1 MKLKTLSV
9 GEVNNYVKKLV
20 ENDFIL
26 KNLNVKGEI
35 SNLKFHSSGHI
46 YFSLK
51 DENSKVNC
59 IMFKN
64 NAVNLDFRLEE
75 GMKVEI
81 KARLGV
87 YHKEGTYQLYCENI
101 KKAGIGEFFEE
112 FHKLKKELSEEG
124 IFDEKYKR
132 ALPKFPK
139 RIGIITA
146 RTGAAVRDIINVIQ
160 RRNKSLDIIL
170 YPAKVQ
176 GENAA
181 DSIIEG
187 IRYFNNEKSVDV
199 IILGRGGG
207 SIEELWAFNNRDL
220 AYEIFNGRIPTVS
233 AVGHEVDFTISDF
246 VSDMRAPTP
255 SAAGELVSPSLQ
267 EMINDLLNKK
277 EFLHRAIDRKFLNA
291 KRDVDLLHKGLKGN
305 NPKHIIEKRIKEVN
319 SLEEKLNFLGKRKID
334 KAKDELIALN
344 SILQT
349 LNPLNTLGRGYSV
362 IMDKED
368 KVINEVSELKKNDM
382 VKVIMKMARK
392 ETNYESMVSELN
404 EIVKQLENGD
414 LTLEQSI
421 KSYENG
427 VKIANKLYKKLST
440 LEGKIKVVED
450 EKEED
455 FGGYSNEY

>member
-101 KKAGIGEFFEE
+101 KKAGIGELFEE

-207 SIEELWAFNNRDL
+207 SIEELWAFNNRYL
-220 AYEIFNGRIPTVS
+220 AYEIFNSRIPTVS

-267 EMINDLLNKK
+267 EMINDLVNKK
-277 EFLHRAIDRKFLNA
+277 EFLHRAIDRKFLNS
-291 KRDVDLLHKGLKGN
+291 KRDVDLLYKGLKGN

-349 LNPLNTLGRGYSV
+349 LNPLNTLERGYSV

-368 KVINEVSELKKNDM
+368 KVINEVSELKKNNM
-382 VKVIMKMARK
+382 VKVIMKDGSVNIDIK
-392 ETNYESMVSELN
+392 IIN
-404 EIVKQLENGD
+404 E
-414 LTLEQSI
+414 
-421 KSYENG
+421 
-427 VKIANKLYKKLST
+427 
-440 LEGKIKVVED
+440 
-450 EKEED
+450 
-455 FGGYSNEY
+455 

>member
-101 KKAGIGEFFEE
+101 KKAGIGELFEE

-207 SIEELWAFNNRDL
+207 SIEELWVFNNRDL
-220 AYEIFNGRIPTVS
+220 AYEIFNSRIPTVS

-291 KRDVDLLHKGLKGN
+291 KKDVDLLHKGLKGN

-362 IMDKED
+362 IMDKKD
-368 KVINEVSELKKNDM
+368 KVINKVSELKKNDM
-382 VKVIMKMARK
+382 VKVIMKDGSVNIDIK
-392 ETNYESMVSELN
+392 IIN
-404 EIVKQLENGD
+404 E
-414 LTLEQSI
+414 
-421 KSYENG
+421 
-427 VKIANKLYKKLST
+427 
-440 LEGKIKVVED
+440 
-450 EKEED
+450 
-455 FGGYSNEY
+455 

>member
-101 KKAGIGEFFEE
+101 KKAGIGELFEE

-220 AYEIFNGRIPTVS
+220 AYEIFNSRIPTVS

-255 SAAGELVSPSLQ
+255 SAAGELVSPSLK
-267 EMINDLLNKK
+267 EMINDLVNKK

-291 KRDVDLLHKGLKGN
+291 KKDVDLLHKGLKGN

-368 KVINEVSELKKNDM
+368 KVINKVSELKKNDM
-382 VKVIMKMARK
+382 VKVIMKDGSVNIDIK
-392 ETNYESMVSELN
+392 IIN
-404 EIVKQLENGD
+404 E
-414 LTLEQSI
+414 
-421 KSYENG
+421 
-427 VKIANKLYKKLST
+427 
-440 LEGKIKVVED
+440 
-450 EKEED
+450 
-455 FGGYSNEY
+455 

>member
-101 KKAGIGEFFEE
+101 KKAGIGELFEE

-220 AYEIFNGRIPTVS
+220 AYEIFNSRIPTVS

-267 EMINDLLNKK
+267 EMINDLVNKK

-291 KRDVDLLHKGLKGN
+291 KRDVDLLHKGLKDN

-362 IMDKED
+362 IMDKKD
-368 KVINEVSELKKNDM
+368 KVINKVSELKKNDM
-382 VKVIMKMARK
+382 VKVIMKDGSVNIDIK
-392 ETNYESMVSELN
+392 IIN
-404 EIVKQLENGD
+404 E
-414 LTLEQSI
+414 
-421 KSYENG
+421 
-427 VKIANKLYKKLST
+427 
-440 LEGKIKVVED
+440 
-450 EKEED
+450 
-455 FGGYSNEY
+455 

>member
-101 KKAGIGEFFEE
+101 KKAGIGELFEE

-207 SIEELWAFNNRDL
+207 SIEELWAFNNRYL
-220 AYEIFNGRIPTVS
+220 AYEIFNSRIPTVS

-267 EMINDLLNKK
+267 EMINDLVNKK
-277 EFLHRAIDRKFLNA
+277 EFLHRAIDRKFLNS
-291 KRDVDLLHKGLKGN
+291 KRDVDLLYKGLKGN

-368 KVINEVSELKKNDM
+368 KVINEVNELKKNDM
-382 VKVIMKMARK
+382 VKVIMKDGSVNIDIK
-392 ETNYESMVSELN
+392 IIN
-404 EIVKQLENGD
+404 E
-414 LTLEQSI
+414 
-421 KSYENG
+421 
-427 VKIANKLYKKLST
+427 
-440 LEGKIKVVED
+440 
-450 EKEED
+450 
-455 FGGYSNEY
+455 

>member
-101 KKAGIGEFFEE
+101 KKAGIGELFEE

-220 AYEIFNGRIPTVS
+220 AYEIFNSRIPTVS

-255 SAAGELVSPSLQ
+255 SAAGELVSPSLK

-291 KRDVDLLHKGLKGN
+291 KKDVDLLHKGLKGN

-368 KVINEVSELKKNDM
+368 KVINKVSELKKNDM
-382 VKVIMKMARK
+382 VKVIMKDGSVNIDIK
-392 ETNYESMVSELN
+392 IIN
-404 EIVKQLENGD
+404 E
-414 LTLEQSI
+414 
-421 KSYENG
+421 
-427 VKIANKLYKKLST
+427 
-440 LEGKIKVVED
+440 
-450 EKEED
+450 
-455 FGGYSNEY
+455 

>member
-75 GMKVEI
+75 GMKVER

-101 KKAGIGEFFEE
+101 KKAGIGELFEE

-124 IFDEKYKR
+124 IFDQKYKR

-220 AYEIFNGRIPTVS
+220 AYEIFNSRIPTVS

-277 EFLHRAIDRKFLNA
+277 EFLHRAVDRRFLNA

-305 NPKHIIEKRIKEVN
+305 NPTHIIEKRIKEVN
-319 SLEEKLNFLGKRKID
+319 TLEEKLNFLGKRKID

-368 KVINEVSELKKNDM
+368 KVINKVSELKKNDM
-382 VKVIMKMARK
+382 VKVIMKDGSVNIDIK
-392 ETNYESMVSELN
+392 IIN
-404 EIVKQLENGD
+404 E
-414 LTLEQSI
+414 
-421 KSYENG
+421 
-427 VKIANKLYKKLST
+427 
-440 LEGKIKVVED
+440 
-450 EKEED
+450 
-455 FGGYSNEY
+455 

>member
-75 GMKVEI
+75 GMKIEI

-101 KKAGIGEFFEE
+101 KKAGIGELFEE
-112 FHKLKKELSEEG
+112 FHKLKKKLSEEG

-207 SIEELWAFNNRDL
+207 SIEELWTFNNRDL
-220 AYEIFNGRIPTVS
+220 AYEIFNSRIPTVS

-277 EFLHRAIDRKFLNA
+277 EFLHRAIDRKFLNV
-291 KRDVDLLHKGLKGN
+291 KKDVDLLHKGLKGN

-362 IMDKED
+362 IMDKKD

-382 VKVIMKMARK
+382 VKVIMKDGSVNIDIK
-392 ETNYESMVSELN
+392 IIN
-404 EIVKQLENGD
+404 E
-414 LTLEQSI
+414 
-421 KSYENG
+421 
-427 VKIANKLYKKLST
+427 
-440 LEGKIKVVED
+440 
-450 EKEED
+450 
-455 FGGYSNEY
+455 

>member
-75 GMKVEI
+75 GMKVEV

-101 KKAGIGEFFEE
+101 KKAGIGELFEE

-160 RRNKSLDIIL
+160 RRNKALDIIL

-220 AYEIFNGRIPTVS
+220 AYEIFNSRIPTVS

-277 EFLHRAIDRKFLNA
+277 EFLHRAIDRKFLNS

-362 IMDKED
+362 IMDKEG

-382 VKVIMKMARK
+382 VKVIMKDGSVNIDIK
-392 ETNYESMVSELN
+392 IIN
-404 EIVKQLENGD
+404 E
-414 LTLEQSI
+414 
-421 KSYENG
+421 
-427 VKIANKLYKKLST
+427 
-440 LEGKIKVVED
+440 
-450 EKEED
+450 
-455 FGGYSNEY
+455 

>member
-101 KKAGIGEFFEE
+101 KKAGIGELFEE

-207 SIEELWAFNNRDL
+207 SIEELWAFNNREL
-220 AYEIFNGRIPTVS
+220 AYEIFNSRIPTVS

-267 EMINDLLNKK
+267 EMINDLVNKK
-277 EFLHRAIDRKFLNA
+277 EFLHRAIDRKFLNS
-291 KRDVDLLHKGLKGN
+291 KRDVDLLYKGLKGN

-334 KAKDELIALN
+334 KAKDELVALN

-382 VKVIMKMARK
+382 VKVIMKDGSVNIDIK
-392 ETNYESMVSELN
+392 IIN
-404 EIVKQLENGD
+404 E
-414 LTLEQSI
+414 
-421 KSYENG
+421 
-427 VKIANKLYKKLST
+427 
-440 LEGKIKVVED
+440 
-450 EKEED
+450 
-455 FGGYSNEY
+455 

>member
-101 KKAGIGEFFEE
+101 KKAGIGELFEE

-124 IFDEKYKR
+124 IFDQKYKR

-220 AYEIFNGRIPTVS
+220 AYEIFNSRIPTVS

-267 EMINDLLNKK
+267 EMINDLVNKK
-277 EFLHRAIDRKFLNA
+277 EFLHRAIDRKFLNS
-291 KRDVDLLHKGLKGN
+291 KRDVDLLYKGLKGN

-368 KVINEVSELKKNDM
+368 KVINKVSELKKNDM
-382 VKVIMKMARK
+382 VKVIMKDGSVNIDIK
-392 ETNYESMVSELN
+392 IIN
-404 EIVKQLENGD
+404 E
-414 LTLEQSI
+414 
-421 KSYENG
+421 
-427 VKIANKLYKKLST
+427 
-440 LEGKIKVVED
+440 
-450 EKEED
+450 
-455 FGGYSNEY
+455 

>member
-101 KKAGIGEFFEE
+101 KKAGIGELFEE

-139 RIGIITA
+139 RVGIITA

-220 AYEIFNGRIPTVS
+220 AYEIFNSRIPTVS

-255 SAAGELVSPSLQ
+255 SAAGELVSPSLK
-267 EMINDLLNKK
+267 EMINDLVNKK
-277 EFLHRAIDRKFLNA
+277 EFLHRAIDRRFLNS

-382 VKVIMKMARK
+382 VKVIMKDGSVNIDIK
-392 ETNYESMVSELN
+392 IIN
-404 EIVKQLENGD
+404 E
-414 LTLEQSI
+414 
-421 KSYENG
+421 
-427 VKIANKLYKKLST
+427 
-440 LEGKIKVVED
+440 
-450 EKEED
+450 
-455 FGGYSNEY
+455 

>member
-9 GEVNNYVKKLV
+9 CEVNNYVKKLV

-101 KKAGIGEFFEE
+101 KKAGIGELFEE

-199 IILGRGGG
+199 ITLGRGGG

-220 AYEIFNGRIPTVS
+220 AYEIFNSRIPTVS

-267 EMINDLLNKK
+267 EMINDLVNKK
-277 EFLHRAIDRKFLNA
+277 EFLHRAIDRKFLNS
-291 KRDVDLLHKGLKGN
+291 KRDVDLLYKGLKGN

-349 LNPLNTLGRGYSV
+349 LNPLNTLERGYSV

-382 VKVIMKMARK
+382 VKVIMKDGSVNIDIK
-392 ETNYESMVSELN
+392 IIN
-404 EIVKQLENGD
+404 E
-414 LTLEQSI
+414 
-421 KSYENG
+421 
-427 VKIANKLYKKLST
+427 
-440 LEGKIKVVED
+440 
-450 EKEED
+450 
-455 FGGYSNEY
+455 

>member
-101 KKAGIGEFFEE
+101 KKAGIGELFEE

-176 GENAA
+176 GENAV

-220 AYEIFNGRIPTVS
+220 AYEIFNSRIPTVS

-277 EFLHRAIDRKFLNA
+277 EFLHRAVDRRFLNA

-305 NPKHIIEKRIKEVN
+305 NPTHIIEKRIKEVN
-319 SLEEKLNFLGKRKID
+319 TLEEKLNFLGKRKID

-382 VKVIMKMARK
+382 VKVIMKDGSVNIDIK
-392 ETNYESMVSELN
+392 IIN
-404 EIVKQLENGD
+404 E
-414 LTLEQSI
+414 
-421 KSYENG
+421 
-427 VKIANKLYKKLST
+427 
-440 LEGKIKVVED
+440 
-450 EKEED
+450 
-455 FGGYSNEY
+455 

>member
-101 KKAGIGEFFEE
+101 KKAGIGELFEE

-160 RRNKSLDIIL
+160 RRNKALDIIL

-207 SIEELWAFNNRDL
+207 SIEELWAFNNREL
-220 AYEIFNGRIPTVS
+220 AYEIFNSRIPTVS

-267 EMINDLLNKK
+267 EMINDLVNKK
-277 EFLHRAIDRKFLNA
+277 EFLHRAIDRRFLNA
-291 KRDVDLLHKGLKGN
+291 KKDVDLLHKGLKGN

-382 VKVIMKMARK
+382 VKVIMKDGSVNIDIK
-392 ETNYESMVSELN
+392 IIN
-404 EIVKQLENGD
+404 E
-414 LTLEQSI
+414 
-421 KSYENG
+421 
-427 VKIANKLYKKLST
+427 
-440 LEGKIKVVED
+440 
-450 EKEED
+450 
-455 FGGYSNEY
+455 

>member
-101 KKAGIGEFFEE
+101 KKAGIGELFEE

-124 IFDEKYKR
+124 IFDQKYKR

-176 GENAA
+176 GENAE

-220 AYEIFNGRIPTVS
+220 AYEIFNSRIPTVS

-246 VSDMRAPTP
+246 VSDTRAPTP

-277 EFLHRAIDRKFLNA
+277 EFLHRAVDRRFLNA
-291 KRDVDLLHKGLKGN
+291 KRDVDLLYKGLKGN
-305 NPKHIIEKRIKEVN
+305 NPTHIIEKRIKEVN
-319 SLEEKLNFLGKRKID
+319 TLEEKLNFLGKRKID

-368 KVINEVSELKKNDM
+368 KVINKVSELKKNDM
-382 VKVIMKMARK
+382 VKVIMKDGSVNIDIK
-392 ETNYESMVSELN
+392 IIN
-404 EIVKQLENGD
+404 E
-414 LTLEQSI
+414 
-421 KSYENG
+421 
-427 VKIANKLYKKLST
+427 
-440 LEGKIKVVED
+440 
-450 EKEED
+450 
-455 FGGYSNEY
+455 

>member
-101 KKAGIGEFFEE
+101 KKAGIGELFEE

-220 AYEIFNGRIPTVS
+220 AYEIFNSRIPTVS

-255 SAAGELVSPSLQ
+255 SAAGELVSPSLK
-267 EMINDLLNKK
+267 EMINDLVNKK

-362 IMDKED
+362 IMDKKD
-368 KVINEVSELKKNDM
+368 KVINKVSELKKNDM
-382 VKVIMKMARK
+382 VKVIMKDGSVNIDIK
-392 ETNYESMVSELN
+392 IIN
-404 EIVKQLENGD
+404 E
-414 LTLEQSI
+414 
-421 KSYENG
+421 
-427 VKIANKLYKKLST
+427 
-440 LEGKIKVVED
+440 
-450 EKEED
+450 
-455 FGGYSNEY
+455 

>member
-101 KKAGIGEFFEE
+101 KKAGIGELFEE

-160 RRNKSLDIIL
+160 RRNKALDIIL

-220 AYEIFNGRIPTVS
+220 AYEIFNSRIPTVS

-277 EFLHRAIDRKFLNA
+277 EFLHRDIDRRFLNA
-291 KRDVDLLHKGLKGN
+291 KRDVDLLYKGLKGN
-305 NPKHIIEKRIKEVN
+305 NPTHIIEKRIKEVN
-319 SLEEKLNFLGKRKID
+319 TLEEKLNFLGKRKID

-368 KVINEVSELKKNDM
+368 KVINKVSELKKNDM
-382 VKVIMKMARK
+382 VKVIMKDGSVNIDIK
-392 ETNYESMVSELN
+392 IIN
-404 EIVKQLENGD
+404 E
-414 LTLEQSI
+414 
-421 KSYENG
+421 
-427 VKIANKLYKKLST
+427 
-440 LEGKIKVVED
+440 
-450 EKEED
+450 
-455 FGGYSNEY
+455 

>member
-101 KKAGIGEFFEE
+101 KKAGIGELFEE

-160 RRNKSLDIIL
+160 RRNKYLDIIL

-220 AYEIFNGRIPTVS
+220 AYEIFNSRIPTVS

-277 EFLHRAIDRKFLNA
+277 EFLHRAIDRRFLNS

-368 KVINEVSELKKNDM
+368 KVINKVSELKKNDM
-382 VKVIMKMARK
+382 VKVIMKDGSVNIDIK
-392 ETNYESMVSELN
+392 IIN
-404 EIVKQLENGD
+404 E
-414 LTLEQSI
+414 
-421 KSYENG
+421 
-427 VKIANKLYKKLST
+427 
-440 LEGKIKVVED
+440 
-450 EKEED
+450 
-455 FGGYSNEY
+455 

>member
-101 KKAGIGEFFEE
+101 KKAGIGELFEE

-124 IFDEKYKR
+124 IFDQKYKR

-176 GENAA
+176 GENAS

-220 AYEIFNGRIPTVS
+220 AYEIFNSRIPTVS

-255 SAAGELVSPSLQ
+255 SAAGELVSPSLK

-291 KRDVDLLHKGLKGN
+291 KKDVDLLHKGLKGN

-382 VKVIMKMARK
+382 VKVIMKDGSVNIDIK
-392 ETNYESMVSELN
+392 IIN
-404 EIVKQLENGD
+404 E
-414 LTLEQSI
+414 
-421 KSYENG
+421 
-427 VKIANKLYKKLST
+427 
-440 LEGKIKVVED
+440 
-450 EKEED
+450 
-455 FGGYSNEY
+455 

>member
-87 YHKEGTYQLYCENI
+87 YHKEGSYQLYCENI
-101 KKAGIGEFFEE
+101 KKAGIGELFEE

-146 RTGAAVRDIINVIQ
+146 KTGAAVRDIINVIQ

-220 AYEIFNGRIPTVS
+220 AYEIFNSRIPTVS

-305 NPKHIIEKRIKEVN
+305 NPTHIIEKRIKEVN

-368 KVINEVSELKKNDM
+368 KVINKVSELKKNDM
-382 VKVIMKMARK
+382 VKVIMKDGSVNIDIK
-392 ETNYESMVSELN
+392 IIN
-404 EIVKQLENGD
+404 E
-414 LTLEQSI
+414 
-421 KSYENG
+421 
-427 VKIANKLYKKLST
+427 
-440 LEGKIKVVED
+440 
-450 EKEED
+450 
-455 FGGYSNEY
+455 

>member
-75 GMKVEI
+75 GMKVEV

-101 KKAGIGEFFEE
+101 KKAGIGELFEE

-160 RRNKSLDIIL
+160 RRNKALDIIL

-181 DSIIEG
+181 DSIIGG

-207 SIEELWAFNNRDL
+207 SIEELWAFNNREL
-220 AYEIFNGRIPTVS
+220 AYEIFNSRIPTVS

-277 EFLHRAIDRKFLNA
+277 EFLHRDIDRRFLNA
-291 KRDVDLLHKGLKGN
+291 KRDVDLLYKGLKGN
-305 NPKHIIEKRIKEVN
+305 NPTHIIEKRIKEVN
-319 SLEEKLNFLGKRKID
+319 TLEEKLNFLGKRKID

-368 KVINEVSELKKNDM
+368 KVINKVSELKKNDM
-382 VKVIMKMARK
+382 VKVIMKDGSVNIDIK
-392 ETNYESMVSELN
+392 IIN
-404 EIVKQLENGD
+404 E
-414 LTLEQSI
+414 
-421 KSYENG
+421 
-427 VKIANKLYKKLST
+427 
-440 LEGKIKVVED
+440 
-450 EKEED
+450 
-455 FGGYSNEY
+455 

>member
-199 IILGRGGG
+199 IILVRGGG

-220 AYEIFNGRIPTVS
+220 AYEIFNSRIPTVS

-382 VKVIMKMARK
+382 VKVIMKDGSVNIDIK
-392 ETNYESMVSELN
+392 IIN
-404 EIVKQLENGD
+404 E
-414 LTLEQSI
+414 
-421 KSYENG
+421 
-427 VKIANKLYKKLST
+427 
-440 LEGKIKVVED
+440 
-450 EKEED
+450 
-455 FGGYSNEY
+455 

>member
-101 KKAGIGEFFEE
+101 KKAGIGELFEE

-220 AYEIFNGRIPTVS
+220 AYEIFNSRIPTVS

-319 SLEEKLNFLGKRKID
+319 TLEEKLNFLGKRKID

-368 KVINEVSELKKNDM
+368 KVINKVSELKKNDM
-382 VKVIMKMARK
+382 VKVIMKDGSVNIDIK
-392 ETNYESMVSELN
+392 IIN
-404 EIVKQLENGD
+404 E
-414 LTLEQSI
+414 
-421 KSYENG
+421 
-427 VKIANKLYKKLST
+427 
-440 LEGKIKVVED
+440 
-450 EKEED
+450 
-455 FGGYSNEY
+455 

>member
-101 KKAGIGEFFEE
+101 KKAGIGELFEE

-220 AYEIFNGRIPTVS
+220 AYEIFNSRIPTVS

-362 IMDKED
+362 IMDKKD

-382 VKVIMKMARK
+382 VKVIMKDGSVNIDIK
-392 ETNYESMVSELN
+392 IIN
-404 EIVKQLENGD
+404 E
-414 LTLEQSI
+414 
-421 KSYENG
+421 
-427 VKIANKLYKKLST
+427 
-440 LEGKIKVVED
+440 
-450 EKEED
+450 
-455 FGGYSNEY
+455 

>member
-9 GEVNNYVKKLV
+9 GEVNNYIKKLV

-75 GMKVEI
+75 GMKVEV

-101 KKAGIGEFFEE
+101 KKAGIGELFEE

-160 RRNKSLDIIL
+160 RRNKALDIIL

-207 SIEELWAFNNRDL
+207 SIEELWAFNNREL
-220 AYEIFNGRIPTVS
+220 AYEIFNSRIPTVS

-255 SAAGELVSPSLQ
+255 SAAGELVTPSLQ

-277 EFLHRAIDRKFLNA
+277 EFLHRAIDRRFLNA
-291 KRDVDLLHKGLKGN
+291 KRDVDLLYKGLKGN
-305 NPKHIIEKRIKEVN
+305 NPTHIIEKRIKEVN
-319 SLEEKLNFLGKRKID
+319 TLEEKLNFLGKRKID

-368 KVINEVSELKKNDM
+368 KVINKVSELKKNDM
-382 VKVIMKMARK
+382 VKVIMKDGSVNIDIK
-392 ETNYESMVSELN
+392 IIN
-404 EIVKQLENGD
+404 E
-414 LTLEQSI
+414 
-421 KSYENG
+421 
-427 VKIANKLYKKLST
+427 
-440 LEGKIKVVED
+440 
-450 EKEED
+450 
-455 FGGYSNEY
+455 

>member
-101 KKAGIGEFFEE
+101 KKAGIGELFEE

-124 IFDEKYKR
+124 IFDEKYKI

-139 RIGIITA
+139 RVGIITA

-220 AYEIFNGRIPTVS
+220 AYEIFNSRIPTVS

-255 SAAGELVSPSLQ
+255 SAAGELVSPSLK
-267 EMINDLLNKK
+267 EMINDLVNKK

-291 KRDVDLLHKGLKGN
+291 KKDVDLLHKGLKGN

-368 KVINEVSELKKNDM
+368 KVINKVSELKKNDM
-382 VKVIMKMARK
+382 VKVIMKDGSVNIDIK
-392 ETNYESMVSELN
+392 IIN
-404 EIVKQLENGD
+404 E
-414 LTLEQSI
+414 
-421 KSYENG
+421 
-427 VKIANKLYKKLST
+427 
-440 LEGKIKVVED
+440 
-450 EKEED
+450 
-455 FGGYSNEY
+455 

>member
-101 KKAGIGEFFEE
+101 KKAGIGELFEE

-207 SIEELWAFNNRDL
+207 SIEELWTFNNRDL
-220 AYEIFNGRIPTVS
+220 AYEIFNSRIPTVS

-291 KRDVDLLHKGLKGN
+291 KKDVDLLHKGLKGN

-319 SLEEKLNFLGKRKID
+319 SLEEKINFLGKRKID
-334 KAKDELIALN
+334 KAKDDLIALN

-368 KVINEVSELKKNDM
+368 KVINKVSELKKNDM
-382 VKVIMKMARK
+382 VKVIMKDGSVNIDIK
-392 ETNYESMVSELN
+392 IIN
-404 EIVKQLENGD
+404 E
-414 LTLEQSI
+414 
-421 KSYENG
+421 
-427 VKIANKLYKKLST
+427 
-440 LEGKIKVVED
+440 
-450 EKEED
+450 
-455 FGGYSNEY
+455 

>member
-101 KKAGIGEFFEE
+101 KKAGIGELFEE

-187 IRYFNNEKSVDV
+187 IRYFNNEKSNEKSVDV

-220 AYEIFNGRIPTVS
+220 AYEIFNSRIPTVS

-291 KRDVDLLHKGLKGN
+291 KKDVDLLHKGLKGN

-362 IMDKED
+362 IMDKKD
-368 KVINEVSELKKNDM
+368 KVINKVSELKKNDM
-382 VKVIMKMARK
+382 VKVIMKDGSVNIDIK
-392 ETNYESMVSELN
+392 IIN
-404 EIVKQLENGD
+404 E
-414 LTLEQSI
+414 
-421 KSYENG
+421 
-427 VKIANKLYKKLST
+427 
-440 LEGKIKVVED
+440 
-450 EKEED
+450 
-455 FGGYSNEY
+455 

>member
-220 AYEIFNGRIPTVS
+220 AYEIFNSRIPTVS

-368 KVINEVSELKKNDM
+368 KVINEVSKLKKNDM
-382 VKVIMKMARK
+382 VKVIMKDGSVNIDIK
-392 ETNYESMVSELN
+392 IIN
-404 EIVKQLENGD
+404 E
-414 LTLEQSI
+414 
-421 KSYENG
+421 
-427 VKIANKLYKKLST
+427 
-440 LEGKIKVVED
+440 
-450 EKEED
+450 
-455 FGGYSNEY
+455 

>member
-101 KKAGIGEFFEE
+101 KKAGIGELFEE

-207 SIEELWAFNNRDL
+207 SIEELWAFNNKEL
-220 AYEIFNGRIPTVS
+220 AYEIFNSRIPTVS

-267 EMINDLLNKK
+267 EMINDLVNKK
-277 EFLHRAIDRKFLNA
+277 EFLHRAIDRKFLNS
-291 KRDVDLLHKGLKGN
+291 KRDVDLLYKGLKGN
-305 NPKHIIEKRIKEVN
+305 NPKHTIEKRIKEVN

-382 VKVIMKMARK
+382 VKVIMKDGSVNIDIK
-392 ETNYESMVSELN
+392 IIN
-404 EIVKQLENGD
+404 E
-414 LTLEQSI
+414 
-421 KSYENG
+421 
-427 VKIANKLYKKLST
+427 
-440 LEGKIKVVED
+440 
-450 EKEED
+450 
-455 FGGYSNEY
+455 

>member
-75 GMKVEI
+75 GMKVEV

-101 KKAGIGEFFEE
+101 KKAGIGELFEE

-160 RRNKSLDIIL
+160 RRNKALDIIL

-207 SIEELWAFNNRDL
+207 SIEELWAFNNREL
-220 AYEIFNGRIPTVS
+220 AYEIFNSRIPTVS

-255 SAAGELVSPSLQ
+255 SVAGELVSPSLQ
-267 EMINDLLNKK
+267 EMINYLLNKK
-277 EFLHRAIDRKFLNA
+277 EFLHRAIDRRFLNA
-291 KRDVDLLHKGLKGN
+291 KRDVDLLYKGLKGN

-319 SLEEKLNFLGKRKID
+319 TLEEKLNFLGKRKID

-368 KVINEVSELKKNDM
+368 KVINKVSELKKNDM
-382 VKVIMKMARK
+382 VKVIMKDGSVNIDIK
-392 ETNYESMVSELN
+392 IIN
-404 EIVKQLENGD
+404 E
-414 LTLEQSI
+414 
-421 KSYENG
+421 
-427 VKIANKLYKKLST
+427 
-440 LEGKIKVVED
+440 
-450 EKEED
+450 
-455 FGGYSNEY
+455 

>member
-101 KKAGIGEFFEE
+101 KKAGIGELFEE

-207 SIEELWAFNNRDL
+207 SIEELWTFNNRDL
-220 AYEIFNGRIPTVS
+220 AYEIFNSRIPTVS

-291 KRDVDLLHKGLKGN
+291 KKDVDLLHKGLKGN

-368 KVINEVSELKKNDM
+368 KVINKVSELKKNDM
-382 VKVIMKMARK
+382 VKVIMKDGSVNIDIK
-392 ETNYESMVSELN
+392 IIN
-404 EIVKQLENGD
+404 E
-414 LTLEQSI
+414 
-421 KSYENG
+421 
-427 VKIANKLYKKLST
+427 
-440 LEGKIKVVED
+440 
-450 EKEED
+450 
-455 FGGYSNEY
+455 

>member
-75 GMKVEI
+75 GMNVEI

-101 KKAGIGEFFEE
+101 KKAGIGELFEE

-207 SIEELWAFNNRDL
+207 SIEELWTFNNRDL
-220 AYEIFNGRIPTVS
+220 AYEIFNSRIPTVS

-291 KRDVDLLHKGLKGN
+291 KKDVDLLHKGLKGN

-368 KVINEVSELKKNDM
+368 KVINKVSELKKNDM
-382 VKVIMKMARK
+382 VKVIMKDGSVNIDIK
-392 ETNYESMVSELN
+392 IIN
-404 EIVKQLENGD
+404 E
-414 LTLEQSI
+414 
-421 KSYENG
+421 
-427 VKIANKLYKKLST
+427 
-440 LEGKIKVVED
+440 
-450 EKEED
+450 
-455 FGGYSNEY
+455 

>member
-9 GEVNNYVKKLV
+9 GEVNNYVKKIV

-51 DENSKVNC
+51 DENSKINC

-101 KKAGIGEFFEE
+101 KKAGIGELFEE

-132 ALPKFPK
+132 ALPKYPK

-160 RRNKSLDIIL
+160 RRNKALDIVL

-176 GENAA
+176 GVNAA
-181 DSIIEG
+181 ESIIEG

-207 SIEELWAFNNRDL
+207 SIEELWAFNNKEL
-220 AYEIFNGRIPTVS
+220 AYEIFNSRIPTVS

-277 EFLHRAIDRKFLNA
+277 EFLQRAVDRKFLNS
-291 KRDVDLLHKGLKGN
+291 KNNVDLLYKGLKSN
-305 NPKHIIEKRIKEVN
+305 NPKSIIEKRIKEVN
-319 SLEEKLNFLGKRKID
+319 RLEEKLTFLGKRKID
-334 KAKDELIALN
+334 KAKDELVALN

-362 IMDKED
+362 IMDKNS
-368 KVINEVSELKKNDM
+368 KVINEVSELKKNNM
-382 VKVIMKMARK
+382 VKVIMKDGSVNIDIK
-392 ETNYESMVSELN
+392 IIN
-404 EIVKQLENGD
+404 E
-414 LTLEQSI
+414 
-421 KSYENG
+421 
-427 VKIANKLYKKLST
+427 
-440 LEGKIKVVED
+440 
-450 EKEED
+450 
-455 FGGYSNEY
+455 

>member
-101 KKAGIGEFFEE
+101 KKAGIGELFEE

-124 IFDEKYKR
+124 IFDQKYKR

-207 SIEELWAFNNRDL
+207 SIEELWTFNNRDL
-220 AYEIFNGRIPTVS
+220 AYEIFNSRIPTVS

-255 SAAGELVSPSLQ
+255 SAAGELVSPSLK

-291 KRDVDLLHKGLKGN
+291 KKDVDLLHKGLKGN

-382 VKVIMKMARK
+382 VKVIMKDGSVNIDIK
-392 ETNYESMVSELN
+392 IIN
-404 EIVKQLENGD
+404 E
-414 LTLEQSI
+414 
-421 KSYENG
+421 
-427 VKIANKLYKKLST
+427 
-440 LEGKIKVVED
+440 
-450 EKEED
+450 
-455 FGGYSNEY
+455 

>member
-101 KKAGIGEFFEE
+101 KKAGIGELFEE

-207 SIEELWAFNNRDL
+207 SIEELWTFNNRDL
-220 AYEIFNGRIPTVS
+220 AYEIFNSRIPTVS

-267 EMINDLLNKK
+267 EMINDLVNKK
-277 EFLHRAIDRKFLNA
+277 EFLHRAIDRRFLNA
-291 KRDVDLLHKGLKGN
+291 KKDVDLLHKGLKGN

-382 VKVIMKMARK
+382 VKVIMKDGSVNIDIK
-392 ETNYESMVSELN
+392 IIN
-404 EIVKQLENGD
+404 E
-414 LTLEQSI
+414 
-421 KSYENG
+421 
-427 VKIANKLYKKLST
+427 
-440 LEGKIKVVED
+440 
-450 EKEED
+450 
-455 FGGYSNEY
+455 

>member
-101 KKAGIGEFFEE
+101 KKAGIGELFEE

-220 AYEIFNGRIPTVS
+220 AYEIFNSRIPTVS

-267 EMINDLLNKK
+267 EMINDLVNKK
-277 EFLHRAIDRKFLNA
+277 EFLHRAIDRKFLNS
-291 KRDVDLLHKGLKGN
+291 KRDVDLLYKGLKGN

-362 IMDKED
+362 IMDKKD

-382 VKVIMKMARK
+382 VKVIMKDGSVNIDIK
-392 ETNYESMVSELN
+392 IIN
-404 EIVKQLENGD
+404 E
-414 LTLEQSI
+414 
-421 KSYENG
+421 
-427 VKIANKLYKKLST
+427 
-440 LEGKIKVVED
+440 
-450 EKEED
+450 
-455 FGGYSNEY
+455 

>member
-35 SNLKFHSSGHI
+35 SNLKSHSSGHI

-101 KKAGIGEFFEE
+101 KKAGIGELFEE

-207 SIEELWAFNNRDL
+207 FIEELWAFNNRDL
-220 AYEIFNGRIPTVS
+220 AYEIFNSRIPTVS

-291 KRDVDLLHKGLKGN
+291 KRDVDLLYKGLKGN
-305 NPKHIIEKRIKEVN
+305 NPKDIIEKRIKEVN

-368 KVINEVSELKKNDM
+368 KVINNVSELKKNDM
-382 VKVIMKMARK
+382 VKVIMKDGSVNIDIK
-392 ETNYESMVSELN
+392 IIN
-404 EIVKQLENGD
+404 E
-414 LTLEQSI
+414 
-421 KSYENG
+421 
-427 VKIANKLYKKLST
+427 
-440 LEGKIKVVED
+440 
-450 EKEED
+450 
-455 FGGYSNEY
+455 

>member
-101 KKAGIGEFFEE
+101 KKAGIGELFEE
-112 FHKLKKELSEEG
+112 FHKLKKKLSEEG

-220 AYEIFNGRIPTVS
+220 AYEIFNSRIPTVS

-277 EFLHRAIDRKFLNA
+277 EFLHRAVDRRFLNA

-305 NPKHIIEKRIKEVN
+305 NPTHIIEKRIKEVN
-319 SLEEKLNFLGKRKID
+319 TLEEKLNFLGKRKID

-368 KVINEVSELKKNDM
+368 KVINKVSELKKNDM
-382 VKVIMKMARK
+382 VKVIMKDGSVNIDIK
-392 ETNYESMVSELN
+392 IIN
-404 EIVKQLENGD
+404 E
-414 LTLEQSI
+414 
-421 KSYENG
+421 
-427 VKIANKLYKKLST
+427 
-440 LEGKIKVVED
+440 
-450 EKEED
+450 
-455 FGGYSNEY
+455 